1 MRREVWIAA
10 GVLVPFAALVA
21 AGFFFSSES
30 KRVEVPPAPGEIV
43 VPAPR
48 AAAVL
53 IEARDAGLVAVAA
66 PVAEKL
72 TGVVAIVTPQIRQ
85 CLLDQSPRGHSE
97 VKVRFTPLVDGGFGD
112 LVAETQDPYLAACV
126 QDVFE
131 EAGGTNAAG
140 ERTTHLFTSEP

>member
-21 AGFFFSSES
+21 AGFYFSDER

-48 AAAVL
+48 AAVV
-53 IEARDAGLVAVAA
+53 IEMRDAGGVAVPA

-85 CLLDQSPRGHSE
+85 CLLDQSPKGHSE

-131 EAGGTNAAG
+131 EAAGTNAPG